1 MLALEGGGSKTDT
14 IKAIEI
20 HRLYIHL
27 IIDTLSL
34 EGYRP
39 TMNYIAERRLE
50 EKERRRA
57 EILDATEAVAASVGW
72 DAMTMDQVARK
83 ARLSRALVY
92 VYFKDKTDLMFGI
105 GERALAT
112 LHQCFADAVAK
123 HATGLEQLGAIGH
136 AYIAYSR
143 DHAVYFDVM
152 ARCELISTDMANL
165 QPNEQACLL
174 GGDAVRQLMQSAL
187 ELGVRDGSIRADV
200 GEAKA
205 VTVCLW
211 GFIHGVIQ
219 LSSAKAKM
227 LAHDGLHPREL
238 LEQAML
244 MATRSLMQ
252 PG

>member
-1 MLALEGGGSKTDT
+1 L
-14 IKAIEI
+14 
-20 HRLYIHL
+20 
-27 IIDTLSL
+27 TL
-34 EGYRP
+34 
-39 TMNYIAERRLE
+39 MNYIAERRLE

-57 EILDATEAVAASVGW
+57 EILDAAEEMTASVGW
-72 DAMTMDQVARK
+72 DAMTMDQVART

-123 HATGLEQLGAIGH
+123 QERGLDQLVAIGR
-136 AYIAYSR
+136 AYIAYST

-152 ARCELISTDMANL
+152 ARCELISTDLANL
-165 QPNEQACLL
+165 QPNEQACLVA
-174 GGDAVRQLMQSAL
+174 GAAVRQVMQSAL
-187 ELGVRDGSIRADV
+187 ELGVRDGSVRSDV

-211 GFIHGVIQ
+211 GFIHGVLQ

-227 LAHDGLHPREL
+227 LAHDGVYPREL

-252 PG
+252 PEQGRP